1 MKQKLF
7 MDLAINY
14 KKNNILVSRKKYK
27 DIVLSHYIVDESSS
41 KDLKKDVG
49 DFYSITFTEELLL
62 KKQSIIYKV
71 IKKILKNILKEYN
84 TEKTLIIGLGNSSIA
99 SDSFGANTTNKI
111 IATNQYNDFLTIP
124 RIALFNPEVTEKTG
138 INSFNLIKLVV
149 NDYKP
154 NCIIVIDSLAT
165 KNINYLNKCLEIN
178 NVGIIPGGALRDNRE
193 ISAKT
198 FGIPVIS
205 IGIPLVLDQNH
216 NLFSTPNVELINET
230 VSEILSSC
238 LNDVLLS

>member
-1 MKQKLF
+1 

-62 KKQSIIYKV
+62 KKQPIIYKV

-124 RIALFNPEVTEKTG
+124 RIALFNPEITDKTG
-138 INSFNLIKLVV
+138 ISSFSLIKMVV
-149 NDYKP
+149 DYLKP
-154 NCIIVIDSLAT
+154 NCLIIIDSLLT
-165 KNINYLNKCLEIN
+165 KDLNNLDSCIEVN
-178 NVGIIPGGALRDNRE
+178 DGGIIPGIYLKDNRQ
-193 ISAKT
+193 IDKNT
-198 FGIPVIS
+198 FNIPLIS
-205 IGIPLVLDQNH
+205 IGVTLAYEYEKNILT
-216 NLFSTPNVELINET
+216 SPNVNQIVEDY
-230 VSEILSSC
+230 SSLVANC
-238 LNDVLLS
+238 LNKIFID